1 MLQNEVLELAALC
14 EVEGGARDLVCVS
27 CGESDHTEGRL
38 DFMGVESLMMGAIS
52 VKTGVSRDYMI
63 GGGMSRYRAVDR
75 CSRDYLSDYELG
87 HAATVSVYGIPLSG
101 EFDLL
106 RLCVLLRFSGGSSEV
121 PGSRGGARDKL
132 IVFET
137 MEKLSQPQK
146 RADSA
151 ASRRY
156 LRGGGE
162 GVWLVHIHGLVGC
175 GEWTMARMQE
185 EWVMVGS
192 AAEVAAFWS
201 VRMCGEKETSVLRDV
216 VDGDEFVWYRAIL
229 EVYTRLRW
237 GNEGLHST
245 PTCFE
250 ISVGHA
256 GTQLGMLI
264 IGVVRAEVTA
274 SQDICST
281 FVAKEEVMEILQLD
295 EGIRCEVEQ
304 EVREWISR
312 RGEGETEDRGVTF
325 YSGGAEQACDGESLE
340 VLARIHEVTGAMW
353 RLAEERACGAH

>member
-1 MLQNEVLELAALC
+1 
-14 EVEGGARDLVCVS
+14 
-27 CGESDHTEGRL
+27 
-38 DFMGVESLMMGAIS
+38 
-52 VKTGVSRDYMI
+52 MI

-87 HAATVSVYGIPLSG
+87 HAATVVRTNLEGLI
-101 EFDLL
+101 D
-106 RLCVLLRFSGGSSEV
+106 SEV

-216 VDGDEFVWYRAIL
+216 VDGDEFV
-229 EVYTRLRW
+229 
-237 GNEGLHST
+237 
-245 PTCFE
+245 
-250 ISVGHA
+250 
-256 GTQLGMLI
+256 
-264 IGVVRAEVTA
+264 
-274 SQDICST
+274 
-281 FVAKEEVMEILQLD
+281 
-295 EGIRCEVEQ
+295 CEVEQ